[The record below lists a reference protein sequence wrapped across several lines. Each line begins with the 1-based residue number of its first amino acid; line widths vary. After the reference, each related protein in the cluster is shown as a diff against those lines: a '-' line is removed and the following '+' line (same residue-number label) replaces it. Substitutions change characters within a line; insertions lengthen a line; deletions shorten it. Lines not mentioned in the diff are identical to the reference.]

1 MGQCLLLTT
10 LLAREGTAG
19 ENATL
24 LQPAMSDVLSL
35 SFTGLLLP
43 RHDAI
48 HVQLAVFRCPCVSI
62 QVRSFVLVF

>member
-1 MGQCLLLTT
+1 MSQCLLLTT

-19 ENATL
+19 ENTI